1 MSEVP
6 SSNRIPTFL
15 YLLLLAGVISCSF
28 FIPWNS
34 WLEQSQNVLHH
45 IRSWCDENIGKGLA
59 IYALVYVT
67 FTGFS
72 LPGALYLTLIGAWLF
87 GWYSLPVISFA
98 STAGATMSCW
108 LARWL
113 LRDSL
118 PAKYHNRWKHFQH
131 DFKRFG
137 WLYLLAMRLNP
148 IIPFFLINLFVGL
161 TRMPLWQFWLVS
173 QVGMLPVT
181 AIYVWIGSELSQ
193 VANLRELV
201 SLRLLLALIASS
213 LVPILLRWL
222 IGRWMRETSIQ
233 TDDKPLS
240 F

>member
-1 MSEVP
+1 MTEVP
-6 SSNRIPTFL
+6 SSNRIPSFL
-15 YLLLLAGVISCSF
+15 YLLLLAGVVTCSF
-28 FIPWNS
+28 VIPWNS
-34 WLEQSQNVLHH
+34 WLEQSQSFLHQ
-45 IRSWCDENIGKGLA
+45 IRNWCDENTGKGLA
-59 IYALVYVT
+59 FYGLVYVT

-72 LPGALYLTLIGAWLF
+72 LPGALYLTLIGAWFF
-87 GWYSLPVISFA
+87 GWYSLPVISFT

-118 PAKYHNRWKHFQH
+118 PTKYQNRWKHFQH

-161 TRMPLWQFWLVS
+161 TRMPLWQFWIIS

-201 SLRLLLALIASS
+201 SWRLLSAMIASS
-213 LVPILLRWL
+213 LVPLLLRWL
-222 IGRWMRETSIQ
+222 IGRWMRETLIQ
-233 TDDKPLS
+233 PDDKPLS